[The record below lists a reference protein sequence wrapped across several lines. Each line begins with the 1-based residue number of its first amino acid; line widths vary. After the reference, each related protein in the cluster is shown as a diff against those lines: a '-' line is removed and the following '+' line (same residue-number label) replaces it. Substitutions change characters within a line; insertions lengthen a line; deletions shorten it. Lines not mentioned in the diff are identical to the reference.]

1 MHSSWR
7 TVCLL
12 GRLALAIGSGW
23 APAVHADEVTD
34 RLKLTAL
41 TEEGGLLLDE
51 ADALQPMTD
60 RLAREGEQLDQIE
73 PKLREESAALD
84 AAIAKF
90 NGQNKDL
97 ERAVQEHRQ
106 RCPRE
111 SEDKALVESCNAMAA
126 GLQSVAQQLEQERPR
141 LHTRQQELKARI
153 EQHNG
158 VRREWAMRKRDH
170 DARLQANRTDSEP
183 WLTSAKSFLAS
194 DSMKANLKK
203 AGDPAQCKAAAPA
216 ELTGVGPAEA
226 VRRVQACLK
235 ALAAV
240 PVPAKEVR

>member
-1 MHSSWR
+1 MHHSWR
-7 TVCLL
+7 TVC
-12 GRLALAIGSGW
+12 RVSLAICLGVT
-23 APAVHADEVTD
+23 AVAHADEVTD

-41 TEEGGLLLDE
+41 IEEGDLLLDE
-51 ADALQPMTD
+51 ANALQPTTE
-60 RLAREGEQLDQIE
+60 RLAREGEQLDQVE
-73 PKLREESAALD
+73 PKLRDESAALD

-126 GLQSVAQQLEQERPR
+126 GLQGVAQQLEQERPR
-141 LHTRQQELKARI
+141 LQTRQQDLKTRI
-153 EQHNG
+153 EQHNA
-158 VRREWAMRKRDH
+158 VRREWTVRKRDH

-194 DSMKANLKK
+194 DSMKAAIKK

-216 ELTGVGPAEA
+216 ELASVAPDEA

-235 ALAAV
+235 ALAPAAAQA
-240 PVPAKEVR
+240 PVSPK